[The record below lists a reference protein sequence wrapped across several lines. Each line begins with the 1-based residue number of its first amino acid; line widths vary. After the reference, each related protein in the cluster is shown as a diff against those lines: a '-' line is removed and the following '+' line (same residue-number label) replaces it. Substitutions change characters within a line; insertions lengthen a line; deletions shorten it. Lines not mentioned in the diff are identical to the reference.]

1 MPYKVFL
8 SHSTRDRG
16 LVIALASLFR
26 KLGVEASVAEW
37 YLTPGERLD
46 KKIFTQIDQSDCTI
60 VLLTKNGMRS
70 NWVQQEIGY
79 ALKSNKPLIPL
90 VETGINS
97 TELASLAGREYIEY
111 GPLQPEQAMM
121 RLSNYAQSLKLKKDE
136 KEKTILVTGAF
147 IAFLLL
153 LSDRQVRV

>member
-1 MPYKVFL
+1 MAYKVFI

-16 LVIALASLFR
+16 LVITLANLFS

-46 KKIFTQIDQSDCTI
+46 KKVFTEIDQSDCTV

-70 NWVQQEIGY
+70 NWIHQEIGY

-90 VETGINS
+90 VEKGIS
-97 TELASLAGREYIEY
+97 SKELGSLEGKEYIEY
-111 GPLQPEQAMM
+111 DPWQPEEAMM
-121 RLSNYAQSLKLKKDE
+121 RLSTYAKSLKLKKQE
-136 KEKTILVTGAF
+136 KEKTMLVAGAF
-147 IAFLLL
+147 IALLLL
-153 LSDRQVRV
+153 LSGEKR